1 VKGIRESYFGWSQL
15 THAESC
21 KRPTWDVDTKVEYD
35 AWRPRTRGS
44 DVDHRCRDEE
54 CGHDQRYTRTTV
66 RIICRSCGQAYVV
79 AGDERLVPTSTA
91 YLGVGQQPRRLA
103 GLLLWP
109 GEPFDDSECGLA
121 GEHDPYELL
130 VTGPGVTRPRREDL
144 VGEIA
149 QSYGKRGALR
159 YCAVRGLDPNGTYG
173 HGDFRWTAA
182 IEGLRSI
189 PAAAKWI
196 ADRGADTT
204 TSTSTTGDH

>member
-1 VKGIRESYFGWSQL
+1 VRGIRESYFGWDEL
-15 THAESC
+15 AHGEGC
-21 KRPTWDVDTKVEYD
+21 KRPAWDVDTKVEYGT
-35 AWRPRTRGS
+35 WRPRTRGS
-44 DVDHRCRDEE
+44 DVDHGCRDEE

-66 RIICRSCGQAYVV
+66 RIICRSCGNAFTV

-91 YLGVGQQPRRLA
+91 RLGVGQQPRKLS

-109 GEPFDDSECGLA
+109 GEPFFDSGWGTP
-121 GEHDPYELL
+121 GESHPYELL
-130 VTGPGVTRPRREDL
+130 VTGPGVARPQREDL
-144 VGEIA
+144 VGEIS

-173 HGDFRWTAA
+173 HGDFRWSDA

-196 ADRGADTT
+196 AAQGADTT
-204 TSTSTTGDH
+204 TSTSTARD